1 MAEAGASSPGI
12 NCQQLMPKRCHQ
24 LLIYFCIPSN
34 GNRPEVK
41 VMPRHGGLEHRST
54 SLVPQVRVKTGGA
67 AYSKMPAPNGQ
78 RSDLWLKRRC
88 PQARRSSHATVGQIA
103 SPEPPPRGSGQS
115 MARTGRPTVL
125 QARPLPQAALHCPR
139 SAARRACT
147 LTHPALPP
155 VRALAAF
162 ALAPTPPRGRSTPAP
177 AWGLCKAR
185 KHTAR
190 AHSGARWLC
199 SAPLSRPSGRRRR
212 GRRRHTTAAAAAG
225 GAAAGAAGAAGA
237 AAAAVA
243 AAAAAAAAAL
253 VAAVP
258 SHNNS
263 SNTRG
268 RGGGAG
274 SGGGGG
280 GGRPAGRRSG
290 NGGSNSGGSSSITTT
305 SSPGGRA
312 AGRPAAGRC
321 SSGQAQQHHPTTRR
335 AAAAVAAPAAAA
347 AAAAEAAAA
356 AAVAAVAPST
366 CLWVLLSAIH
376 LREFDLRATSCFHLP
391 CAVLPT
397 VPFSSGGGVEQHRS
411 GLQR

>member
-212 GRRRHTTAAAAAG
+212 GRRRHTPAAAAAG

-258 SHNNS
+258 SHNSS

-290 NGGSNSGGSSSITTT
+290 NGGSNSGGSSSIRNAAI
-305 SSPGGRA
+305 SAGARFGVAQHHHPMRMALWVAPHRANGSRRWLGGRI
-312 AGRPAAGRC
+312 
-321 SSGQAQQHHPTTRR
+321 
-335 AAAAVAAPAAAA
+335 
-347 AAAAEAAAA
+347 
-356 AAVAAVAPST
+356 
-366 CLWVLLSAIH
+366 L
-376 LREFDLRATSCFHLP
+376 
-391 CAVLPT
+391 
-397 VPFSSGGGVEQHRS
+397 GGGWR
-411 GLQR
+411 